1 MAQSQPQPFG
11 APPAGQS
18 WSAPPP
24 GAMPSQSGAFTYQSQ
39 PAPGAPSGWPGE
51 SFGPS
56 TQAQGSY
63 GASPGAYAPGF
74 GPPVG
79 GPGAPMPKQPL
90 PRWFT
95 GGAVVL
101 VVVGLILVWL
111 TGSDWANGGV
121 RAGIAALVVG
131 VIVLGA
137 FLFRF
142 SQGFRATRTVSL
154 AVAAILILLIVG
166 TAGITLQGPIHSAQ
180 GSSLAGQQK
189 FADAIA
195 QFKLGNDTEGI
206 ARTYNDWGEF
216 LLGKHEYQA
225 PQDPTQNALDGTQ
238 PGSDGAVNKF
248 AVVLNQYKSVSD
260 QYMRAAEGEVSAY
273 LAWGDDSLSRSQYQ
287 DAVNIFK
294 KAVDAKD
301 VLGNIAN
308 FSRIHED
315 AAKAYLGLGQ
325 QQITDGT
332 ASGDCSAAVQT
343 YQTLATDYSDTSQGQ
358 QASTDLK
365 KPQNIVGNVVVEAT
379 GAPAPNVKLF
389 LSAHW
394 QLLNMSF
401 TASNDYTTTS
411 DASGNFTF
419 ANIAPG
425 DTKYLISYIST
436 RGGES
441 ITTLGSQPANVVVVM
456 PLCPAPGG
464 TVQQF

>member
-1 MAQSQPQPFG
+1 MAQSQPFG
-11 APPAGQS
+11 APPAGQG

-24 GAMPSQSGAFTYQSQ
+24 GAMPAPSGAFTYQSQ
-39 PAPGAPSGWPGE
+39 PVPGAPSGWQGE

-56 TQAQGSY
+56 TQVQGPY
-63 GASPGAYAPGF
+63 GGPPGAYAPGF

-79 GPGAPMPKQPL
+79 GPGAGAPPPRPPL

-95 GGAVVL
+95 LGAVVL
-101 VVVGLILVWL
+101 VVLGLVLVWL

-142 SQGFRATRTVSL
+142 NQGYRATRTVSL

-166 TAGITLQGPIHSAQ
+166 AAGITLQGPIHSAQ
-180 GSSLAGQQK
+180 GSALAGQQK
-189 FADAIA
+189 FADAVSE
-195 QFKLGNDTEGI
+195 FKLANDTEGI
-206 ARTYNDWGEF
+206 ARTYNDWGEY
-216 LLGKHEYQA
+216 LLSQHKYQA
-225 PQDPTQNALDGTQ
+225 PQDPAQDALDGTQ
-238 PGSDGAVNKF
+238 PGTDGAVNKF
-248 AVVLNQYKSVSD
+248 AVVLSHYQSVSD
-260 QYMRAAEGEVSAY
+260 QYARAAEGEVNAY
-273 LAWGDDSLSRSQYQ
+273 LAWGDDSLSHSQYQ

-294 KAVDAKD
+294 KAVDAKA
-301 VLGNIAN
+301 VLGNVAN
-308 FSRIHED
+308 FARIHQD

-332 ASGDCSAAVQT
+332 ASGDCTAAVQT

-365 KPQNIVGNVVVEAT
+365 KPQNIVGNVVSHAT

-394 QLLNMSF
+394 QLLSMSF
-401 TASNDYTTTS
+401 SASNDFTTTS

-419 ANIAPG
+419 ANIPPG
-425 DTKYLISYIST
+425 DTKYLISYISSM
-436 RGGES
+436 GGES
-441 ITTLGSQPANVVVVM
+441 ITVQGSQPANVVVVQ
-456 PLCPAPGG
+456 PLCPASGG